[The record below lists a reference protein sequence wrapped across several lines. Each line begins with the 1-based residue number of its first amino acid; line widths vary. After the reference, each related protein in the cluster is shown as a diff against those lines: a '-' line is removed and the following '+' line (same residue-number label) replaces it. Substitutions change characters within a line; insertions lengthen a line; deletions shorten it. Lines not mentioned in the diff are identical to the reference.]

1 MFQLLHRFHIFF
13 SGDKMINMT
22 EYVQALVMSGMPSDG
37 ALYFFFRGDN
47 NTDDKLDEQELK
59 MAFMGMDA
67 NRKSMCTLHVL
78 LTWIRYPCTICICI
92 TSFILDNSQDLG
104 PKIYQNMQKYIQP
117 LHLVIQVFH
126 RLFLSNINSCV
137 LWILLPKFSPILVG
151 LHIVVYVVY
160 DIFEFSWGRFF
171 EMTW

>member
-1 MFQLLHRFHIFF
+1 MGNNRIGVSTNALNSHSIFLF

-67 NRKSMCTLHVL
+67 NRKYMYMYCH
-78 LTWIRYPCTICICI
+78 TWIKYPCKICSCI
-92 TSFILDNSQDLG
+92 TFFVSDNGQYLNPKRFINECKKLI
-104 PKIYQNMQKYIQP
+104 KK
-117 LHLVIQVFH
+117 
-126 RLFLSNINSCV
+126 C
-137 LWILLPKFSPILVG
+137 
-151 LHIVVYVVY
+151 
-160 DIFEFSWGRFF
+160 
-171 EMTW
+171 